1 MSDPILPKLRVLFVD
16 DDITILKTLC
26 AYFEKRGYETMQA
39 DSGREGIRLWREAKP
54 EVAVVDMQM
63 PEVDGFDVLR
73 ELRGGGTLVI
83 MLTAYGNIESA
94 MTAMQLGAENFLT
107 KPVEMEHLVHA
118 VEKAA
123 EKARL
128 MHENTELRSQLQPT
142 AKRRAAKVVMVVAL
156 ITAALAIGRWIGS
169 AGAGPPPRAAP
180 TAEVVFLV

>member
-1 MSDPILPKLRVLFVD
+1 M
-16 DDITILKTLC
+16 
-26 AYFEKRGYETMQA
+26 M
-39 DSGREGIRLWREAKP
+39 
-54 EVAVVDMQM
+54 
-63 PEVDGFDVLR
+63 
-73 ELRGGGTLVI
+73 VI

-128 MHENTELRSQLQPT
+128 MHENTKLRSQLQPT

-156 ITAALAIGRWIGS
+156 IVVALAIGRWIGS
-169 AGAGPPPRAAP
+169 AGADPPPRAAP
-180 TAEVVFLV
+180 AAEVVFLD